1 MQPDGAPDMQAIIQQ
16 AQAMQ
21 QQLMEA
27 QEKIAST
34 EVEGQAGGG
43 LVTAKITGTGEII
56 DITIDPKVVDPDDVE
71 TLQDLVVGAIK
82 DASQNA
88 QSLAADALGPFAS
101 GMGGGSGIPG
111 LPF

>member
-1 MQPDGAPDMQAIIQQ
+1 MQPGGAPDMQAILQQ

-27 QEKIAST
+27 QEKIAAT

-43 LVTAKITGTGEII
+43 LVTAKITGTGELV
-56 DITIDPKVVDPDDVE
+56 DLTIDPKVVDPDDVE
-71 TLQDLVVGAIK
+71 TLQDLVIGAIK
-82 DASQNA
+82 NANEKAQELASET
-88 QSLAADALGPFAS
+88 LGPFAQ
-101 GMGGGSGIPG
+101 GLGGGSGMPG